1 VVNFYEIKQLIARV
15 FGVRSIEDND
25 EDIIV
30 ELSNSRVSGGEEQQ
44 GSYSFIISNVELQEL
59 YTKVSEM
66 QGDNLRLSTD
76 YSYEVAIDLNY
87 PISRDQEFPILS
99 TDSTNGIQYELGY
112 PTIEY
117 CLYLIMQIKYK
128 MNQQQGQNS
137 RMMPLR
143 LRGSI
148 DRYLNS
154 DNNLSLSDLLPRII
168 GEYSLKIKSTNE
180 KPKSL
185 KNFIGL
191 KASFEFEF
199 MYKTGISLTEYSDI
213 TDMFNIGR
221 YIGGRRRDIAST
233 NVVPL
238 RKYNIDVVDYYK
250 QAIEDGVEVM
260 GYTTW
265 GCIDLVS
272 ASTAELKKRYGF
284 IYVDRQQDGSGTL
297 NRYKKKSFNWYKEVI
312 ATNGESLVE

>member
-1 VVNFYEIKQLIARV
+1 MVNFYEIKQLIARV

-191 KASFEFEF
+191 KASFEF

-250 QAIEDGVEVM
+250 QAIASSDPYIKFISFYHVMEYFFDEVF
-260 GYTTW
+260 
-265 GCIDLVS
+265 
-272 ASTAELKKRYGF
+272 KKN
-284 IYVDRQQDGSGTL
+284 L
-297 NRYKKKSFNWYKEVI
+297 
-312 ATNGESLVE
+312 L

>member
-1 VVNFYEIKQLIARV
+1 MCIRD
-15 FGVRSIEDND
+15 R
-25 EDIIV
+25 DIIV

-191 KASFEFEF
+191 KASFEF

>member
-1 VVNFYEIKQLIARV
+1 MVNFYEIKQLIARV

-128 MNQQQGQNS
+128 MYQQQGQNS